1 VSDVT
6 LNLRRGRLVHVNVN
20 HNKEIGMN
28 AGNEAVRGQI
38 GRETVTTVG
47 RRMRMSDSQKIGGIA
62 ALVGAATTF
71 LGLVVYVT
79 LLAPKG
85 LDSKADP
92 GQYVALLAG
101 NQAAMRL
108 WLQVIFL
115 GFGVCMIFLS
125 LALYER
131 LKAGSPV
138 LAQAVTIFGLIYAVL
153 VIVIGTLSIN
163 DLNTVVKLYGE
174 NPAQAATVWL
184 TLDSVE
190 TGLGAGGGETTVIG
204 LWFLL
209 LSWAALQAGALP
221 RLLNYLGVVIGLAG
235 ILYVFT
241 GSAGLLAVNGLGLII
256 WFAWL
261 GIVMLRRSPV
271 SAASRSTT

>member
-1 VSDVT
+1 
-6 LNLRRGRLVHVNVN
+6 
-20 HNKEIGMN
+20 
-28 AGNEAVRGQI
+28 
-38 GRETVTTVG
+38 
-47 RRMRMSDSQKIGGIA
+47 MSKSQKIGGIA
-62 ALVGAATTF
+62 ALIGAATNL
-71 LGLVVYVT
+71 LGLVVYAT

-92 GQYVALLAG
+92 GQYVALLAD

-108 WLQVIFL
+108 WDQIIWLA
-115 GFGVCMIFLS
+115 FGVCMIFLS

-153 VIVIGTLSIN
+153 VIVIGALSIN
-163 DLNTVVKLYGE
+163 DLDTVVRLHSA

-190 TGLGAGGGETTVIG
+190 TGLGAGGGETIVTG

-209 LSWAALQAGALP
+209 LSWAALQARALP
-221 RLLNYLGVVIGLAG
+221 RLLNYLGVVVGLAG

-241 GSAGLLAVNGLGLII
+241 ASAALLSVNALGLII
-256 WFAWL
+256 WFVWL
-261 GIVMLRRSPV
+261 GIVMLRTSPV
-271 SAASRSTT
+271 SAA